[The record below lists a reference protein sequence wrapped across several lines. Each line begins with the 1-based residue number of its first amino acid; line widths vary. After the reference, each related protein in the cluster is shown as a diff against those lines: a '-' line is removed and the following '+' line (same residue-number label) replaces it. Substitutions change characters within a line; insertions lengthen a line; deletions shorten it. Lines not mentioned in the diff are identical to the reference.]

1 MPKRKKVRKRG
12 VHCSFS
18 RWWHPLAAKVVKTVK
33 YGRDPH
39 SDDIF
44 GRNSHCFWKSHVN
57 STKLPRQVEKGM
69 PKRKKV
75 RKQGVHVL
83 IHRQWCSCM
92 ARVSHLENV
101 VFNYLP
107 HGGATCCKTM
117 TNTPHFKTFLGFCIF
132 IYLCEE
138 FDEVRVTSHHTV
150 QLLPHWPQKMSN
162 NRTLDPS
169 TLQCT
174 VKKTKDVDLGF
185 VACHLYW
192 IMSKKVSAEF
202 HVHHGSFKNDHSW
215 YTRQRL

>member
-1 MPKRKKVRKRG
+1 M
-12 VHCSFS
+12 CSF
-18 RWWHPLAAKVVKTVK
+18 R
-33 YGRDPH
+33 
-39 SDDIF
+39 
-44 GRNSHCFWKSHVN
+44 
-57 STKLPRQVEKGM
+57 
-69 PKRKKV
+69 
-75 RKQGVHVL
+75 
-83 IHRQWCSCM
+83 RQWCSCM

-174 VKKTKDVDLGF
+174 VKNTG
-185 VACHLYW
+185 AW
-192 IMSKKVSAEF
+192 IMTIRGRHQVCGGSTMHYLLLKTQGGQMHKHPSAPN
-202 HVHHGSFKNDHSW
+202 VHPLKEQASGKFW
-215 YTRQRL
+215 VQ